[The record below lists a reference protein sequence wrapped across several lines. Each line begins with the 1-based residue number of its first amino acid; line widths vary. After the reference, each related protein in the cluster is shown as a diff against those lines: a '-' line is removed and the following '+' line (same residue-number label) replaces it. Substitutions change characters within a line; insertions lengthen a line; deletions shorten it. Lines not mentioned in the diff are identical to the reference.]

1 MSEGRYSQIDPPNE
15 SAQISQGGME
25 LTKNKLAEA
34 LENKK
39 PVITVENITVRLR
52 DRLILENSSWE
63 IKADEHWAIL
73 GPNGSGKSTL
83 VRSLWGGAPLRSGR
97 ILFHFSDQQA
107 DVSFSPQRNEIGYVS
122 FETHQR
128 LMEHEE
134 LQEDLR
140 EYAGRR
146 DEVTTAQKV
155 ILSGILANQDS
166 PVADEQKVFEVADL
180 LGIRHLLQR
189 GITFLST
196 GEIRKT
202 LIARAL
208 IKSPRLLI
216 LDEPF
221 DGLDDRSRAS
231 LAESINQLM
240 TGAMRVILVAH
251 RIEEVVP
258 NITHVLFVKN
268 GQIFMQGP
276 KGEIVTSKNISLLY
290 DSNLQIE
297 QKGGAYGLSYGMEEE
312 TKIDPASVSGGSSPD
327 LPDILVEMKNTTV
340 RYGDHV
346 ILDHLNWTV
355 RRGENWAILG
365 PNGSGKSTILELILG
380 DNLQGY
386 SNEITLFGKSK
397 GSGETLW
404 EIRNH
409 TGVISSEF
417 QIQYRK
423 KMSAYDVIAS
433 GFYNSIGLYQ
443 YPTPEQRRAVE
454 RWVEILAVRDIVKE
468 SYQQLSYGQKRMI
481 LLARAMVKSPIL
493 LILDEPCHGLDIPN
507 RRRILKI
514 IEMIGRTQT
523 NLLYVTNQK
532 EDILDCITHIM
543 LLQKGKVLSQGKKE
557 NVSF

>member
-1 MSEGRYSQIDPPNE
+1 MGAI
-15 SAQISQGGME
+15 
-25 LTKNKLAEA
+25 
-34 LENKK
+34 ENRK
-39 PVITVENITVRLR
+39 PFITVENITVRLR
-52 DRLILENSSWE
+52 DRLILENSEWE
-63 IKADEHWAIL
+63 IKTDEHWAIL

-97 ILFHFSDQQA
+97 IIFHFSDQQT
-107 DVSFSPQRNEIGYVS
+107 DLSFSPQRNEIGYVS

-146 DEVTTAQKV
+146 DEVTTAQEV
-155 ILSGILANQDS
+155 VLSGILANQDRTLG
-166 PVADEQKVFEVADL
+166 DEQKVLGVADL

-208 IKSPRLLI
+208 LKSPKLLI

-221 DGLDDRSRAS
+221 DGLDDRSRVS
-231 LAESINQLM
+231 LAESINQLT
-240 TGAMRVILVAH
+240 TGSMRVILVAH
-251 RIEEVVP
+251 RIEEVVS
-258 NITHVLFVKN
+258 NITHVLFIKN
-268 GQIFMQGP
+268 GQIFMKGP
-276 KGEIVTSKNISLLY
+276 KSELFTSKNISLLY
-290 DSNLQIE
+290 DSNLRVE
-297 QKGGAYGLSYGMEEE
+297 KKGGTYVLSYDREEG
-312 TKIDPASVSGGSSPD
+312 TGINPASVSGRATSD
-327 LPDILVEMKNTTV
+327 LPDTLIEMKNTTV
-340 RYGDHV
+340 RYGNHV
-346 ILDHLNWTV
+346 VLDHLNWTV
-355 RRGENWAILG
+355 RRGENWAIIG

-386 SNEITLFGKSK
+386 SNEITLFGKPK

-417 QIQYRK
+417 QVQYRK
-423 KMSAYDVIAS
+423 KMAAYDVIAS

-443 YPTPEQRRAVE
+443 FPTPEQRRAVE
-454 RWVEILAVRDIVKE
+454 RWVEILAIRDMVKE
-468 SYQQLSYGQKRMI
+468 SYHQLSYGQKRMI
-481 LLARAMVKSPIL
+481 LLARAMVKSPLL

-532 EDILDCITHIM
+532 DEILDCITHIM
-543 LLQKGKVLSQGKKE
+543 LLQKGKVLNQGRKE
-557 NVSF
+557 KVLS